1 MCTQRGRSVLLQG
14 VHAGWLLQLHAPEAH
29 LPGAAT
35 GAVRAPAQE
44 VSTGQAQPWGLL
56 FKRLFWERKE
66 YSWAGSAPGPAL
78 QKALLGT

>member
-1 MCTQRGRSVLLQG
+1 MCAQHDRSVLQG
-14 VHAGWLLQLHAPEAH
+14 VHAGRLLQLHAPEAH

-35 GAVRAPAQE
+35 GAVWAPAQE

-56 FKRLFWERKE
+56 FRTLLWERSE
-66 YSWAGSAPGPAL
+66 YSWAGLAPGPAL